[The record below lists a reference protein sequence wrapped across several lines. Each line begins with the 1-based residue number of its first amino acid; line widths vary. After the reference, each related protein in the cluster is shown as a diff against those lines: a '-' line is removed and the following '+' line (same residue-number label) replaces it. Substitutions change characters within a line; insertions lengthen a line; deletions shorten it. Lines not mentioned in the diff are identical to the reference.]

1 MRNRIGNLLQ
11 QCAVST
17 CGSLLLLA
25 LLLGAP
31 AQAKDESMSKELLQ
45 PAFSVVTIR
54 VPAEYE
60 IRAASRDAVTIS
72 AEPKVVA
79 AFKAQVRGDNLI
91 LDSTSFQTV
100 KPVKV
105 LIEAK
110 NLKGLSVT
118 SSATIVVQAL
128 STERFSLDSD
138 SSADIAIKSIATDR
152 FKLVTSGSENVSISG
167 KTRLLELSAD
177 GSGEINAGA
186 LDAQSVI
193 AKAAGSTTAH
203 VRASGDLQ
211 ITASDSSTIKYRG
224 NARIKKQVTDVA
236 EVTRVN

>member
-1 MRNRIGNLLQ
+1 MRHRISQLRR
-11 QCAVST
+11 QCVVSS
-17 CGSLLLLA
+17 CGSLLVLAPLLA
-25 LLLGAP
+25 AP
-31 AQAKDESMSKELLQ
+31 AQAKDENMSKELLQ

-60 IRAASRDAVTIS
+60 IRAASRDAVTIT

-79 AFKAQVRGDNLI
+79 AFKAQVRGENLI
-91 LDSTSFQTV
+91 LDSDSFQTV
-100 KPVKV
+100 KPIKI

-110 NLKGLSVT
+110 SLRGLSVT
-118 SSATIVVQAL
+118 SSATVVVQAL
-128 STERFSLDSD
+128 TTERFSLDSD
-138 SSADIAIKSIATDR
+138 SSADISIKAIATDR
-152 FKLVTSGSENVSISG
+152 FKLVTSGSENVSVTG
-167 KTRLLELSAD
+167 KTRVLELSAD

-193 AKAAGSTTAH
+193 AKSAGSTTAH

-224 NARIKKQVTDVA
+224 NARLKKQVTDVA

>member
-1 MRNRIGNLLQ
+1 MRHRISKLLH
-11 QCAVST
+11 QCAAAT
-17 CGSLLLLA
+17 FGSLALLV

-31 AQAKDESMSKELLQ
+31 AQAKDENMSKELLQ

-54 VPAEYE
+54 VPADYE

-91 LDSTSFQTV
+91 LDSTTFQTV
-100 KPVKV
+100 KPIKV

-138 SSADIAIKSIATDR
+138 SSADILIKAISTDQL
-152 FKLVTSGSENVSISG
+152 KLSTSGSENVTVSG
-167 KTRLLELSAD
+167 KTRSLELSAD

-193 AKAAGSTTAH
+193 AKAAGSTTTQ
-203 VRASGDLQ
+203 VQASSELQ

-224 NARIKKQVTDVA
+224 NARLKKQVTDVA
-236 EVTRVN
+236 EVTRVK